1 MKKTILKCL
10 PLLLLTACYDPEPY
24 VASAVEDETSK
35 TPGSTSA
42 IGSVFPVNTQKQ
54 ICNPS
59 VSQDPENYPASML
72 WLNFS
77 GTLNVKAPDSVY
89 NVKST
94 KTQKVIQHDRLTI
107 SDTAGVVR
115 WYLMRD
121 TAAGDCQFQDPEWS
135 THPNFIASLRGYDIH
150 GSKACALEDLDYG
163 IIAVRIS
170 DKKRFEFY
178 SKDQSEFA
186 TPHIWVDPSVTDVDT
201 SASDTTVKGFFGTDN
216 VRLVFV
222 TPENKIVFRDFAKGG
237 KEVTLKQ
244 PADHKGKMFDS
255 PLISP
260 DGNFIVYNVVDQA
273 DETIWDAYIQEL
285 SKNSTPIKIE
295 KEKDM
300 MSAPAQPHWFK
311 FGERLFVVWAEFP
324 SASQML
330 NNNDFTVES
339 IQDGS
344 AGRTVMR
351 EIQLAPGAASDMAL
365 EWIGDVREISSVP
378 MTGGR
383 SPDSKFLATGTRF
396 GFLIE
401 LP

>member
-1 MKKTILKCL
+1 MKKTMLKCL
-10 PLLLLTACYDPEPY
+10 PLLLLVACYDPEPY
-24 VASAVEDETSK
+24 VASATEEDASK
-35 TPGSTSA
+35 TTASE
-42 IGSVFPVNTQKQ
+42 IGTVFPVNAKMQ

-59 VSQDPENYPASML
+59 VSQDSVNYPASML

-94 KTQKVIQHDRLTI
+94 KARKVIQHDRLTI
-107 SDTAGVVR
+107 SDTSEKVL
-115 WYLMRD
+115 WYIMRD
-121 TAAGDCQFQDPEWS
+121 TSAGDCQFQDPEWS
-135 THPNFIASLRGYDIH
+135 THPNFIASLRAYDKK
-150 GSKACALEDLDYG
+150 GSKACNMDDLGYG
-163 IIAVRIS
+163 IIAIRIS
-170 DKKRFEFY
+170 DKKRFVFY
-178 SKDQSEFA
+178 GKDQSEFA

-201 SASDTTVKGFFGTDN
+201 SASDTTVKGFFGTDK

-222 TPENKIVFRDFAKGG
+222 TTDNKIIFRDFANGG
-237 KEVTLKQ
+237 KEVTLKL
-244 PADHKGKMFDS
+244 PADHKGKMIDS

-273 DETIWDAYIQEL
+273 DETIWEAYIQEL

-295 KEKDM
+295 KESGM

-311 FGERLFVVWAEFP
+311 FGDRLFVVWAEFP

-344 AGRTVMR
+344 AGRTAMR
-351 EIQLAPGAASDMAL
+351 EIRLTPGASSDLAM
-365 EWIGDVREISSVP
+365 EWVGDVREISSVP